1 MTEDKIGSEIG
12 SEISSEIGAGVSA
25 EKKSAEA
32 ANENRASEAE
42 KIAAE
47 KGLHILY
54 EDNHIIVALKPQML
68 GCCPDESKDDNLFD
82 KIKEYIKEA
91 YKKSG
96 NVYLGLVHRLDRPTG
111 GVMVYAKT
119 SKAAARL
126 SEGMQKGDFEKKYLA
141 VLVGEV
147 EGERGTLT
155 NYLRKNTV
163 NNMVYICTPSEE
175 GAKYAE
181 LDYKVL
187 DVKNKLTLAEI
198 RLHTGRTHQI
208 RVQTAGIS
216 HPVYGDMRYG
226 GATAKKGKLAL
237 FAYSLSF
244 THPVTKERLK
254 FVALPPDE
262 LPWKNFD
269 VEKLAGLKEKNA

>member
-1 MTEDKIGSEIG
+1 MTEDKIGSEIS

-25 EKKSAEA
+25 EKKNAEA
-32 ANENRASEAE
+32 ANENRAAEAE
-42 KIAAE
+42 KIALE

-54 EDNHIIVALKPQML
+54 EDNQIIVALKPQMM
-68 GCCPDESKDDNLFD
+68 GCCPDESKDENLFD
-82 KIKEYIKEA
+82 KLKEYIKEA
-91 YKKSG
+91 YRKSG
-96 NVYLGLVHRLDRPTG
+96 NVYLGLIHRLDRPTG
-111 GVMVYAKT
+111 GVMVFAKT
-119 SKAAARL
+119 SKAASRL
-126 SEGMQKGDFEKKYLA
+126 SEGLQKGDFEKKYLA
-141 VLVGEV
+141 VLVGEM
-147 EGERGTLT
+147 EGERGTLV

-187 DVKNKLTLAEI
+187 GVKNKLTLAEI

-226 GATAKKGKLAL
+226 GASAKKGRLAL

-262 LPWKNFD
+262 IPWKTFD
-269 VEKLAGLKEKNA
+269 VETLAGVAAKNN

>member
-1 MTEDKIGSEIG
+1 MTEDKTIPTEESEQ
-12 SEISSEIGAGVSA
+12 A
-25 EKKSAEA
+25 EYE
-32 ANENRASEAE
+32 RRE
-42 KIAAE
+42 KIAKE
-47 KGLHILY
+47 KNLQILY
-54 EDNHIIVALKPQML
+54 EDNHIIVVLKPQMT
-68 GCCPDESKDDNLFD
+68 GCCPDESKDTNLFD
-82 KIKEYIKEA
+82 EIKAYLKEA
-91 YKKSG
+91 YQKSG

-111 GVMVYAKT
+111 GIMVYAKT
-119 SKAAARL
+119 SKAAGRL
-126 SEGMQKGDFEKKYLA
+126 SEGLAAGDFEKKYLA

-147 EGERGTLT
+147 ETERATLT

-163 NNMVYICTPSEE
+163 NNMVYICTPSED

-187 DVKNKLTLAEI
+187 EKSNGLTLTEI

-226 GATAKKGKLAL
+226 GKTAKKGKLAL

-244 THPVTKERLK
+244 THPVSKERLK
-254 FVALPPDE
+254 FLASPPDE
-262 LPWKNFD
+262 TPWKFFD
-269 VEKLAGLKEKNA
+269 AEKLLNLPRKNARL